1 MFAPSLK
8 IERMKGEE
16 LMLHLSKK
24 MRFLP
29 YILVAPAFL
38 LICIF
43 KLYPIITTITESF
56 IVDSKFTVSTYRSL
70 FTDSSFWNSL
80 WITIKVNIVMIPLQ
94 VLLAFIIA
102 LLVNSTIKGI
112 GAFRTIFYLP
122 VTISITIGCLVWNI
136 MLNSNSGVVNS
147 ILNFVGIPSQE
158 FFISKSQALWCI
170 VLVATWKGVGYW
182 MMFILAGLKNI
193 DTSIY
198 ESAKIDGAGWFTTII
213 KITIPL
219 IKKVLLFVFVANT
232 TANILLF
239 VPMQVI
245 TNGGP
250 QESTNVL
257 MFEAYQS
264 AFKYGDRARSSAIV
278 MVLLILI
285 ILICLVQ
292 AALLTEKDGVKK
304 GRK

>member
-1 MFAPSLK
+1 
-8 IERMKGEE
+8 
-16 LMLHLSKK
+16 MLHLSKR

-29 YILVAPAFL
+29 YVLILPAFL
-38 LICIF
+38 LICVF
-43 KLYPIITTITESF
+43 KLFPIITTLTESF
-56 IVDSKFTVSTYRSL
+56 FVDSRFTFSTYVSL
-70 FTDSSFWNSL
+70 FEDKSFWNSL
-80 WITIKVNIVMIPLQ
+80 WITIKANLIMIPLQ
-94 VLLAFIIA
+94 VFLAFVIA
-102 LLVNSTIKGI
+102 LLVNSTIRGV

-122 VTISITIGCLVWNI
+122 VTISLTIACLVWNI
-136 MLNSNSGVVNS
+136 MLNPDSGVVNS
-147 ILNFVGIPSQE
+147 IFRFVGIPPQD

-193 DTSIY
+193 DISIY
-198 ESAKIDGAGWFTTII
+198 ESARIDGANWFTTVTR
-213 KITIPL
+213 ITIPL

-257 MFEAYQS
+257 MFEAYRS
-264 AFKYGDRARSSAIV
+264 AFKYGDRGRSSAIV
-278 MVLLILI
+278 MILLLLII
-285 ILICLVQ
+285 AICLVQ
-292 AALLTEKDGVKK
+292 AALLNEKEDNGK
-304 GRK
+304 GRKR

>member
-1 MFAPSLK
+1 
-8 IERMKGEE
+8 
-16 LMLHLSKK
+16 MLHLTKK

-29 YILVAPAFL
+29 YVLILPAFL

-43 KLYPIITTITESF
+43 KLYPIIITMTDSF
-56 IVDSKFTVSTYRSL
+56 IVESKLTFQTYVSL
-70 FTDSSFWNSL
+70 FEDPSFWNSL
-80 WITIKVNIVMIPLQ
+80 WITIKMNLVMIPLQ
-94 VLLAFIIA
+94 VVVAFILA
-102 LLVNSTIKGI
+102 LLVNSKIKGVGI
-112 GAFRTIFYLP
+112 FRTIFYLP

-136 MLNSNSGVVNS
+136 MLNPNSGVVNS
-147 ILNFVGIPSQE
+147 ILNFIGIESQE
-158 FFISKSQALWCI
+158 FFISKTQALWCI

-193 DTSIY
+193 DEAIY
-198 ESAKIDGAGWFTTII
+198 ESAQIDGAGWFTTII
-213 KITIPL
+213 RITVPL
-219 IKKVLLFVFVANT
+219 IKKVLLFVFIANT

-278 MVLLILI
+278 MILLVLI
-285 ILICLVQ
+285 ILICLFQ
-292 AALLTEKDGVKK
+292 AMILNEKDGTVKK
-304 GRK
+304 GRKRS